1 MKRLDSKK
9 SLVDQSFEGTYSLMC
24 SPVKLLKVLSIISCS
39 PSFSFFLSFFLF
51 HLSFLSF
58 FFIFLLFRK
67 PSNTLQG
74 KDGISRCTEV
84 FKEGFLVK
92 QTRKGS
98 KQTAKRRRWAVLK
111 DQFLFYFKNKGVSA
125 FSSSVLLLFLD

>member
-39 PSFSFFLSFFLF
+39 PSFFF
-51 HLSFLSF
+51 FLSF
-58 FFIFLLFRK
+58 FFIFLFYLSLISSF
-67 PSNTLQG
+67 SNTLQG